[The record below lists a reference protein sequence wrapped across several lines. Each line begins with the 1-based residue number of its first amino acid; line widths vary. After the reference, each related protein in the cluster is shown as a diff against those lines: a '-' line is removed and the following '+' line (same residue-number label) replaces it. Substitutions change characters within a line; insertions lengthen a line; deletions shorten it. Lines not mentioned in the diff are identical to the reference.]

1 LIEGYECCLY
11 CEDHERECEGF
22 HDGQK

>member
-1 LIEGYECCLY
+1 LLQCDQCCLC